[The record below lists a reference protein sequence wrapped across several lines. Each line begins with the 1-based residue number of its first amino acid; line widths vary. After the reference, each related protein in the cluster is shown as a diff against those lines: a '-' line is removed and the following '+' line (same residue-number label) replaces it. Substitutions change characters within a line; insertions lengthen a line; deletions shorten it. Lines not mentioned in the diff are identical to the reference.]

1 MGRKLHVWFLFNI
14 WNIFIPYL
22 QNMSTSFANAC
33 FKILIHYLLKD
44 SSKYKKILGTMIN
57 QGKSS
62 HKYLLDSSL
71 SLSLSFSFSLSHQSQ
86 GMSGLTWQLSRG
98 ICSQLFWSNALCL
111 CDDKEIACFSSK
123 AGNALFFLWSL
134 KGNSWVER
142 WEDSP

>member
-1 MGRKLHVWFLFNI
+1 MYDFFSIFEIFSFHIYKI
-14 WNIFIPYL
+14 WVLVL
-22 QNMSTSFANAC
+22 QMLASKSS
-33 FKILIHYLLKD
+33 IIIYLKD
-44 SSKYKKILGTMIN
+44 SSKDIEILRTMIN

-71 SLSLSFSFSLSHQSQ
+71 FLSLSFSFSLFHQSQ

-98 ICSQLFWSNALCL
+98 ICSQLFWSNVLCL

-134 KGNSWVER
+134 KGNS
-142 WEDSP
+142 